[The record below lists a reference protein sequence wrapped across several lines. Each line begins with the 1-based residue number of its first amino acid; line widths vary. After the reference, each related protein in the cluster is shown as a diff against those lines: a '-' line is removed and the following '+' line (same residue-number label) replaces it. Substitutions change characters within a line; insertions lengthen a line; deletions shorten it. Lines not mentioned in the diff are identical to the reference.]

1 MKTITEIFETNPSL
15 LNEPEVKELVEQF
28 KLQYEKLKNDK
39 YKYWDK
45 ITNITMKSELF
56 VIKGTSCKEA
66 LSKIHEIS
74 F

>member
-28 KLQYEKLKNDK
+28 KLQYEKLENDK
-39 YKYWDK
+39 YEYWDK
-45 ITNITMKSELF
+45 ITNITMNSELF
-56 VIKGTSCKEA
+56 VIKGVSCKEA
-66 LSKIHEIS
+66 LSQIHEIS

>member
-15 LNEPEVKELVEQF
+15 LNEPEVKEMVEQF
-28 KLQYEKLKNDK
+28 KIQYQKLKNDK
-39 YKYWDK
+39 YEYWDK
-45 ITNITMKSELF
+45 ITNITMNSELF
-56 VIKGTSCKEA
+56 VINGTTCKEA